1 VKGRLKGRS
10 NPSWSIPSWSNPL
23 HISNGDRLELKTAD
37 APSCPDAG
45 SRFERP
51 PMQKATPVRG
61 GLLALVC
68 LTMSYFHGRMPTI
81 IGAKAFHG
89 PVRDGKEWF
98 HFAIVVRHDL
108 SASGCSRSNDPGGN
122 NQPNL
127 VAVHRRTMQFAAD
140 GLPADV
146 DIVIA

>member
-1 VKGRLKGRS
+1 MQT
-10 NPSWSIPSWSNPL
+10 PQ
-23 HISNGDRLELKTAD
+23 
-37 APSCPDAG
+37 
-45 SRFERP
+45 
-51 PMQKATPVRG
+51 MQKATSFEVAFWLG
-61 GLLALVC
+61 IC

-108 SASGCSRSNDPGGN
+108 SASGCLAGTNPNGN

-127 VAVHRRTMQFAAD
+127 VVDRLQISVNAQRWRHRHCDCVNETR
-140 GLPADV
+140 PASFSCGPSGGS
-146 DIVIA
+146 